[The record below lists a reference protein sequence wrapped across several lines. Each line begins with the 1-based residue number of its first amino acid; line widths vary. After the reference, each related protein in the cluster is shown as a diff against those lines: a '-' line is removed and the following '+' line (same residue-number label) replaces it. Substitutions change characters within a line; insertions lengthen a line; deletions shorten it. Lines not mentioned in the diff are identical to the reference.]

1 MQTAVDKPIQ
11 PVEGLL
17 EGLTVL
23 ALTNWLIILSDTKR
37 LSIYGL
43 YLPII
48 SP

>member
-1 MQTAVDKPIQ
+1 MQAIVDAPIQ
-11 PVEGLL
+11 PVEDLL

-23 ALTNWLIILSDTKR
+23 ALTNWLTILSDTKR